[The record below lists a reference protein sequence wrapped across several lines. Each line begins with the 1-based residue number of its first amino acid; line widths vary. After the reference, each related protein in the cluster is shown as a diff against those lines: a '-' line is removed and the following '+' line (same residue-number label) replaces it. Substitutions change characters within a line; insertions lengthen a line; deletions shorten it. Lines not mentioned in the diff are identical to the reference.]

1 MDYLLDDL
9 VEYTMEK
16 MAFAPPPYDPS
27 KQKSVLSNFIKPT
40 PPPGKKEGPLMQGL
54 REVAN
59 QKPVVK
65 Y

>member
-27 KQKSVLSNFIKPT
+27 KQKSVHL
-40 PPPGKKEGPLMQGL
+40 L
-54 REVAN
+54 N
-59 QKPVVK
+59 QNAIMKIEH
-65 Y
+65 